1 MMQHAPRT
9 ILMTADAVGGVFP
22 YALELIRALQ
32 PSGTRVVLATMGRP
46 PDTAQRGEIAAL
58 GNVELVESHYRLE
71 WMPDAWDDVDRAG
84 NWLLD
89 LEVRFRPDLIH
100 LNGYVHGALP
110 WNAPVLV
117 VGHSCVLSWWR
128 AVMHEPAP
136 GAWNRYRDR
145 VKAGLAASDL
155 VVAPSAAML
164 IELERLYGPL
174 RGARVIPNGRSPK
187 LFRPAPKRPIILTAG
202 RLWDQA
208 KNVALLEGIA
218 SRLKWPVYA
227 AGEGA
232 DSESPNFYPLGR
244 LPHATLADWFSQ
256 ASIYALPARYEPFG
270 LSVLEAALSGCAL
283 VLGDIPSLR
292 ENWDGAARFISPD
305 DPEAA
310 VRAMNSLIDDRPARL
325 ALKAA
330 ARERALRFTPE
341 KMARAYLA
349 AYEALLARRFA
360 CAS

>member
-1 MMQHAPRT
+1 MQHAPRT

-22 YALELIRALQ
+22 YAVELIRALQ
-32 PSGTRVVLATMGRP
+32 PSGTRVILATMGRA
-46 PDTAQRGEIAAL
+46 PDRAQREEVAAL
-58 GNVELVESHYRLE
+58 ANAELVESTFRLE
-71 WMPDAWDDVDRAG
+71 WMAEAWDDVDRAG
-84 NWLLD
+84 DWLLE
-89 LEVRFRPDLIH
+89 LEARFRPDLIH
-100 LNGYVHGALP
+100 LNGYAHGALP

-117 VGHSCVLSWWR
+117 AGHSCVLSWWW
-128 AVMHEPAP
+128 AVMREPAP
-136 GAWNRYRDR
+136 AAWMRYRDR
-145 VKAGLAASDL
+145 VKAGLTASDM

-164 IELERLYGPL
+164 AELERFYGPM
-174 RGARVIPNGRSPK
+174 RGARVIPNGRSHK

-218 SRLKWPVYA
+218 PRLQWPVYA

-232 DSESPNFYPLGR
+232 DSESPNFFPLGR
-244 LPHATLADWFSQ
+244 LPHPTLADWFSQ

-270 LSVLEAALSGCAL
+270 LSILEAALSGCAL

-292 ENWDGAARFISPD
+292 ENWDGAARFVPPSDPD
-305 DPEAA
+305 AA
-310 VRAMNSLIDDRPARL
+310 AWMINSLIADRPARL

-341 KMARAYLA
+341 KMARGYLA